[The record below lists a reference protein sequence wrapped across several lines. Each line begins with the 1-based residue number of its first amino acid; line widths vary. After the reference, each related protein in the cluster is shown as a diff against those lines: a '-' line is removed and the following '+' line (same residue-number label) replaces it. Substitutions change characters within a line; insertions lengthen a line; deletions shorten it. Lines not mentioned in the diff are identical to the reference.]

1 MNSNEPRSPSPEAPA
16 DGSMA
21 EASAEGRNGQ
31 TGAPAPQTAPR
42 DDRETGPEN
51 SPRAGSAAEAP
62 ATAWREDAPSSSPE
76 KAPLEAA
83 DTEQTSM
90 NETMPPL
97 QHDES
102 IAECTME
109 QVQDL
114 SCPGLYIN
122 REISWLEFNSRVLGE
137 ALDTKQPLLE
147 QLKFLCIFRS
157 NLDEFFMIRVANV
170 QRQYES
176 RVPPTGPDRT
186 PPSRQLAEI
195 RRRTLAQLAQAQEH
209 WNKYLLPHL
218 QDRGVRL
225 VRYCDLTRK
234 QQKFLDQ
241 YFADEV
247 FPALTPQAIDPS
259 HPLSIISG
267 LTLNFLVQLEDR
279 QGSIRYARLKI
290 PNNFQRLV
298 FSPRNKE
305 AKGYASLGFCSN
317 TRDNDIILLETLVQQ
332 HLPMLFPGMHI
343 LNSSLFRI
351 TRNADV
357 EIEEDEAHDLLEAV
371 RDLVDQRRFG
381 DVVRL
386 EVSHSM
392 PADMRRFLM
401 DILDIKPYQV
411 YRVKGPMA
419 FSSLMSLYGLDR
431 PGLKDEPVYPSMPPA
446 FLDENRDAVF
456 NAIRSQDML
465 LFHPYQSF
473 VAVQDFVRRASEDPG
488 VIAIKQT
495 LYRVGRDSPIV
506 HSLIEARRRGKQ
518 VTAVVELKA
527 RFDEASNIGWAEEM
541 EKAGVHVVY
550 GIPGMKIHAKLCL
563 VVRREAQGVRRYV
576 HIGSGNYNPSTAKIY
591 SDMGLLTAHK
601 GICSEVSELFNVM
614 TGYAV
619 KDDYRYLLVAPQG
632 IRRGLVAGIR
642 REVERHKV
650 HGDGLIALKCN
661 QLVDKVCIQ
670 ELYKASQ
677 AGVRVRIQVRGVCC
691 LRPGVPGVSDNIEV
705 SSIVGRF
712 LEHVRL
718 YYFHNGGDA
727 VLYMGSADIMPRNLD
742 RRIEVLT
749 PILDPV
755 LRAAVVKDVLWPHL
769 DDPRAYELQDDG
781 SYVRRPGQRG
791 TEVQYRML
799 EKYGCLGQ

>member
-1 MNSNEPRSPSPEAPA
+1 MNSSETRSLSPAPSADDDMSEAPVEGLDDQAGAAASEVGQENVPRIGLTEENLTEGKAVPSPS
-16 DGSMA
+16 SL
-21 EASAEGRNGQ
+21 S
-31 TGAPAPQTAPR
+31 
-42 DDRETGPEN
+42 
-51 SPRAGSAAEAP
+51 
-62 ATAWREDAPSSSPE
+62 DAP
-76 KAPLEAA
+76 LQEAE
-83 DTEQTSM
+83 TEQTDM
-90 NETMPPL
+90 NEIMPPS

-102 IAECTME
+102 IAECTLE

-122 REISWLEFNSRVLGE
+122 RETSWLEFNARVLAEG
-137 ALDTKQPLLE
+137 LDTRHPLLE

-176 RVPPTGPDRT
+176 GVPPTGADRT

-195 RRRTLAQLAQAQEH
+195 RRLTLAQLAQAHEH
-209 WNKYLLPHL
+209 WGKYLLPHL

-225 VRYCDLTRK
+225 VRYGDLTHK

-241 YFADEV
+241 YFADEL

-267 LTLNFLVQLEDR
+267 LTLNFLIQLEDR
-279 QGSIRYARLKI
+279 QGNVRYARLKI
-290 PNNFQRLV
+290 PNSFQRLV

-305 AKGYASLGFCSN
+305 AKDYASLGFSSN
-317 TRDNDIILLETLVQQ
+317 TRDNDIVLLETLVQQ
-332 HLPMLFPGMHI
+332 HLPMLFPGMRI

-357 EIEEDEAHDLLEAV
+357 AIEEDEAHDLLEAV

-381 DVVRL
+381 AVVRL
-386 EVSHSM
+386 EVAHSM
-392 PADMRRFLM
+392 PADMRRYLM
-401 DILDIKPYQV
+401 DILDIKPYQL
-411 YRVKGPMA
+411 YRIKGPMG

-431 PGLKDEPVYPSMPPA
+431 PGLKDDPVYPSMPAA
-446 FLDENRDAVF
+446 FQNENRDAVF
-456 NAIRSQDML
+456 NAIRAQDML

-576 HIGSGNYNPSTAKIY
+576 HIGSGNYNPSTAKLY

-614 TGYAV
+614 TGYAI
-619 KDDYRYLLVAPQG
+619 KDDYRYLLVAPHG
-632 IRRGLVAGIR
+632 IRRGLVDGIR
-642 REVERHKV
+642 REVERHRLY
-650 HGDGLIALKCN
+650 GDGLIALKCN

-677 AGVRVRIQVRGVCC
+677 AGVRIRIQVRGVCC
-691 LRPGVPGVSDNIEV
+691 LRPGVPGVSENIEV

-755 LRAAVVKDVLWPHL
+755 LRSAVIKDVLWPHL
-769 DDPRAYELQDDG
+769 DDCRAYELQEGG
-781 SYVRRPGQRG
+781 SYVRRPGARG
-791 TEVQYRML
+791 GEAQYHML
-799 EKYGCLGQ
+799 EKYGCLGR